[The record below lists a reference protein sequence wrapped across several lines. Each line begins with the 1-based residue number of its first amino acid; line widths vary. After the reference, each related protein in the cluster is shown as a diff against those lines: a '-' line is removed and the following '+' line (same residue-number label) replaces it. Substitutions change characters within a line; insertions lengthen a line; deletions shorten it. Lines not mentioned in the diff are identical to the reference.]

1 MESSEH
7 LKPVFVE
14 TFVDVGHLE
23 AELAAVQPVAFERKL
38 HFESLIFSRNH
49 LELGRELEKT
59 RMPFPFTF
67 TAKHSARY
75 LLVLPQAVLLGKLL
89 RLSLCKETVQCH
101 ITKSIGREKKPDL
114 NQRPL
119 DNEVFTLPLNYNRW
133 PHAAALTSYSQICGI
148 IYRRHLKKVKNK
160 KVTSDGA

>member
-14 TFVDVGHLE
+14 TLVDVGHLV
-23 AELAAVQPVAFERKL
+23 AELAAVQLVAFERKL

-89 RLSLCKETVQCH
+89 RLSLCKETVQWY
-101 ITKSIGREKKPDL
+101 INKSIGREKSTQPDS

-119 DNEVFTLPLNYNRW
+119 DNEAFTLPLNYSRW
-133 PHAAALTSYSQICGI
+133 PHAAALISYSQI
-148 IYRRHLKKVKNK
+148 
-160 KVTSDGA
+160 